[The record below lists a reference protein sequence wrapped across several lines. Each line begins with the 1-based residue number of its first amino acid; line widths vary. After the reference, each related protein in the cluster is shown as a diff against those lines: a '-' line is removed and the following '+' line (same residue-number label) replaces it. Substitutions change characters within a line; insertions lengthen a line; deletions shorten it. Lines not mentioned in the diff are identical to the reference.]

1 MLRKLSLIAALA
13 GALAIPTAASAW
25 DDDDGWEHHGG
36 WGYGGWDHGSWR
48 YGGWG
53 HRDWGHRGW
62 GGYGGYYHRRCW
74 AWNGWQWAWAC

>member
-13 GALAIPTAASAW
+13 GALAIPTAGSAW

-36 WGYGGWDHGSWR
+36 WEHGDWDH
-48 YGGWG
+48 GGWG
-53 HRDWGHRGW
+53 HPYGWHRGW
-62 GGYGGYYHRRCW
+62 GSYGGYGSYYRRRCW